1 MKTWALL
8 SFTACGIGLFLSGCG
23 GGSVPAA
30 PVAPAVSPLAG
41 NWLIVG
47 PMPTE
52 FPSSGFQLTLTVD
65 VLENKLFAAGFGNIS
80 CGDYSKPFTFP
91 AGANGTIATDGSF
104 SLQSL
109 AGNSAVSLSIQG
121 TVPKA
126 NDAPWPGNYTFSFNP
141 QVIGLFGG
149 VCDSTRTGEFTATS
163 FPLVNGVYAGTEM
176 TGVGPNGVP
185 GTVSVQMLLQQGVM
199 ATDSPS
205 GKRYLNNIGLTGNI
219 RVQGSACLSTGAT
232 DPSVSGIQ
240 GNNVYAQFIMDDGS
254 TLTLI
259 GTLTDTT
266 GSHISVNFSQLIGN
280 RCGSTPL
287 FYLPSEFDRQS

>member
-1 MKTWALL
+1 
-8 SFTACGIGLFLSGCG
+8 
-23 GGSVPAA
+23 
-30 PVAPAVSPLAG
+30 
-41 NWLIVG
+41 
-47 PMPTE
+47 MPTE

-91 AGANGTIATDGSF
+91 AGVTGTIATDGTF

-109 AGNSAVSLSIQG
+109 PGNSAVSLSIQG

-141 QVIGLFGG
+141 PLIGLFGG
-149 VCDSTRTGEFTATS
+149 VCDSTLTGEFTATS
-163 FPLVNGVYAGTEM
+163 FPLVSGVYAGTM
-176 TGVGPNGVP
+176 TGVGSNGVP
-185 GTVSVQMLLQQGVM
+185 GTAISVQMLLQQGVM
-199 ATDSPS
+199 VTDSPS
-205 GKRYLNNIGLTGNI
+205 GKQYLNDIGLTGNI
-219 RVQGSACLSTGAT
+219 RVQGSSCLSAGAI

-266 GSHISVNFSQLIGN
+266 GSHIAVNISQLIGN
-280 RCGSTPL
+280 RCGITPL

>member
-1 MKTWALL
+1 MKTSAWL
-8 SFTACGIGLFLSGCG
+8 SVTAWGIGLLLCGCG
-23 GGSVPAA
+23 GGSAPAA
-30 PVAPAVSPLAG
+30 PVVNPLAG

-52 FPSSGFQLTLTVD
+52 FGSSGFQLTLTVD

-91 AGANGTIATDGSF
+91 AGATGTIATDGTF

-109 AGNSAVSLSIQG
+109 PGNSAVSLSIQG

-126 NDAPWPGNYTFSFNP
+126 NDAPWLGNYTFSFNP
-141 QVIGLFGG
+141 PLIGLFGG
-149 VCDSTRTGEFTATS
+149 VCDSTLTGEFTAIS
-163 FPLVNGVYAGTEM
+163 FPLVNGIYTGTEAV
-176 TGVGPNGVP
+176 GVGSNGVP
-185 GTVSVQMLLQQGVM
+185 GTVQMLLQQGVM
-199 ATDSPS
+199 TTDSPS

-219 RVQGSACLSTGAT
+219 RVHGSACLSTGAI
-232 DPSVSGIQ
+232 DSSVSGIQ

-266 GSHISVNFSQLIGN
+266 ELHIAVNITQLIGN

>member
-1 MKTWALL
+1 M
-8 SFTACGIGLFLSGCG
+8 ACGIGLFLSGCG
-23 GGSVPAA
+23 GGSAPAA
-30 PVAPAVSPLAG
+30 PPVSPLAG

-47 PMPTE
+47 PMPNE
-52 FPSSGFQLTLTVD
+52 FGSKGFQLTLTVD

-91 AGANGTIATDGSF
+91 AGVTGTIATDGTF

-109 AGNSAVSLSIQG
+109 PGNSAVSLSIQG

-126 NDAPWPGNYTFSFNP
+126 NDASWPGNYTFSFNP
-141 QVIGLFGG
+141 PLIGLFGG
-149 VCDSTRTGEFTATS
+149 VCDSTLTGEFTAAS
-163 FPLVNGVYAGTEM
+163 FPLVSGVYAGTM
-176 TGVGPNGVP
+176 TTEGSFNGIP
-185 GTVSVQMLLQQGVM
+185 GTTSISVQMLLQQGVM
-199 ATDSPS
+199 TTDLSR
-205 GKRYLNNIGLTGNI
+205 GKRYRNNIGLTGNI
-219 RVQGSACLSTGAT
+219 RVQGSACLSTGVT
-232 DPSVSGIQ
+232 NSVSGIQ

-266 GSHISVNFSQLIGN
+266 ESHIAVNISQLIGN

-287 FYLPSEFDRQS
+287 FDLPSEFDRQG